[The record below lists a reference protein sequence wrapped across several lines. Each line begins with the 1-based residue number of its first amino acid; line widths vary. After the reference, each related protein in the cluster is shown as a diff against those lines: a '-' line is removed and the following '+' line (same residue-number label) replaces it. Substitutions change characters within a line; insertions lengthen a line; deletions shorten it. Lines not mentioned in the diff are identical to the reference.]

1 MGTLLANHNVFF
13 NYGTEPVEIGHKIVV
28 KNGEKVKEPVVKEK
42 KFTECIISTLDGEK
56 VSEGKVR
63 RYHKDKDVKLEGRYQ
78 AFRKAVHQINDKPT
92 RDLLRHEYRHTL
104 KLPDNKKPGII
115 EVADILEVVE

>member
-28 KNGEKVKEPVVKEK
+28 KNGEKVKQPVVKEK
-42 KFTECIISTLDGEK
+42 KYTECIISSLDGETI
-56 VSEGKVR
+56 SEGKVR

-78 AFRKAVHQINDKPT
+78 AFRKAVHKINDKPT
-92 RDLLRHEYRHTL
+92 RDLLRQEYKINM
-104 KLPDNKKPGII
+104 KLPEERKLPISFVEN
-115 EVADILEVVE
+115 ILEVVE